1 MSSKSKR
8 GFSAVAV
15 VVVLLGGLALG
26 VRMLWTA
33 AQKAVKPNGCTFSGS
48 TTLDLDQSNIASTM
62 VSVVIKRNL
71 PERAAVLVIGAGL
84 QESKLRNLT
93 YGDHDSVGVLQQR
106 PSQGWGTAAQLTDV
120 RYATGKFLDAL
131 ARVPNWQTMD
141 FAEAIQAV
149 QISADTSAYAKHA
162 ENAQNVVDALWG
174 VSAAGVSCR
183 FDAPTL
189 AAKPQLVADQLNDE
203 LPIAQPSVV
212 GNQITVPNAGWQT
225 AGWLVTHA
233 DQYGIAAVRF
243 DGQEW
248 TRNKGWHEKS
258 GVSNES
264 VQAEMATIK

>member
-1 MSSKSKR
+1 MSSKSRR

-15 VVVLLGGLALG
+15 AVVLVAGLAVG
-26 VRMLWTA
+26 VRLLWTA
-33 AQKAVKPNGCTFSGS
+33 AQKAVKPHGCTFSGS
-48 TTLDLDQSNIASTM
+48 TSLDLDQSNIASTM

-71 PERAAVLVIGAGL
+71 PERAAVLVVGAAL

-106 PSQGWGTAAQLTDV
+106 PSQGWGTAGQLTDV

-131 ARVPNWQTMD
+131 VRLPHWQTMD

-162 ENAQNVVDALWG
+162 DNAQNVADALWG
-174 VSAAGVSCR
+174 VSAAGVTCH
-183 FDAPTL
+183 FDAPTI
-189 AAKPQLVADQLNDE
+189 AAEARVVAAHLNEE
-203 LPIAQPSVV
+203 LPVAQPTVN
-212 GNQITVPNAGWQT
+212 GKQIVVPNAGWQT
-225 AGWLVTHA
+225 VGWLVAHA

-258 GVSNES
+258 GVSNDS